1 MMLTTCSFVIDD
13 GICACILDQLNWQC
27 ASRVTKS
34 SILNFVCN
42 ALQGTELKL
51 NVDSYAIPNNLIKD
65 VSCKLADQC
74 PYLLGFTYEF
84 TKNGGLVI

>member
-1 MMLTTCSFVIDD
+1 MMLTICSFVLHVDD

-27 ASRVTKS
+27 ASRVMKS

-51 NVDSYAIPNNLIKD
+51 NVDSYATLKD
-65 VSCKLADQC
+65 VLCKLADHQC
-74 PYLLGFTYEF
+74 PYLLGSTYE
-84 TKNGGLVI
+84 